1 MNHTKA
7 NLSAALCI
15 SVFGVLPTS
24 CPSARGEP
32 IVSKQSVGSDAAVIV
47 GSRNKILFSTD
58 GITWLTQTAPAEAS
72 LRAVAFGA
80 GTFVAVGN
88 EGVILTSTN
97 GCILFPADELDGS
110 VSDGAV
116 RDDVAAAV
124 TAFRGGDVGEGS
136 YQAAAEEPEQAAE
149 H

>member
-15 SVFGVLPTS
+15 SVFGVLPIS
-24 CPSARGEP
+24 FASAPGEP
-32 IVSKQSVGSDAAVIV
+32 IVSRLSVGSDAAVIF
-47 GSRNKILFSTD
+47 GYRNKILFSAD

-97 GCILFPADELDGS
+97 GWHWIPQTSPTDQRL
-110 VSDGAV
+110 
-116 RDDVAAAV
+116 RDIVFA
-124 TAFRGGDVGEGS
+124 
-136 YQAAAEEPEQAAE
+136 
-149 H
+149 